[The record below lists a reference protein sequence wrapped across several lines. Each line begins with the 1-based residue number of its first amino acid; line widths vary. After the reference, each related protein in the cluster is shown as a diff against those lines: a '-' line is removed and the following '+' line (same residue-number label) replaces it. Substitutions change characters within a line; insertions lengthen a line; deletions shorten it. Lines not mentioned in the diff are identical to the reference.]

1 MQCFKCGRFG
11 HAAAECPQQSKTSP
25 STSPKRAKTDSST
38 KTSGQAF
45 IVRDLAQAPPP
56 PISEAGWFGM
66 QDGGASSL
74 VCGHSVLMEI
84 IVHMHSKGVPV
95 ERYVFYPSS
104 KLFGFGG
111 DAMRRAEWTVKLP
124 IYVNGRSGLVEC
136 FVVDGSTPMLVGR
149 PILKAL
155 KIKVDW
161 ENDLYSFDNG
171 PWQPATLGQKGEFL
185 IKFDDGVTADS
196 EGKEVQ
202 FDLVTAETFDLVTD
216 QSQGHSNGYT
226 LQQYLDATGRDPPE
240 LALRVADDENY
251 EAESNVTTSDL
262 FDPDDEQET
271 LVRRNITEKLMKG
284 MRFHHAQQLAHRRQV
299 LEHGLRAQEAGQKI
313 FWEVY
318 SGCGLLSQEMARR
331 GYKVFSFDYNT
342 GWDFDK
348 PSHRNEYFK
357 LLDEVAPDFVWIA
370 PSCKK
375 WSHMQSINLK
385 TEQQRFALQCE
396 RDYNEAVHL
405 KLSRRTYDTQH
416 REGRDS
422 GIEHPKLSEAWN
434 TKTWQDLPG
443 YACHLDQCAFDA
455 MIADYYIK
463 KPTRLQLTNQQKI
476 SPGHAL
482 AITNTYSLK
491 VAFLAS
497 AH

>member
-1 MQCFKCGRFG
+1 MC
-11 HAAAECPQQSKTSP
+11 
-25 STSPKRAKTDSST
+25 ST
-38 KTSGQAF
+38 
-45 IVRDLAQAPPP
+45 PPP
-56 PISEAGWFGM
+56 SCL
-66 QDGGASSL
+66 D
-74 VCGHSVLMEI
+74 
-84 IVHMHSKGVPV
+84 
-95 ERYVFYPSS
+95 
-104 KLFGFGG
+104 FGG
-111 DAMRRAEWTVKLP
+111 DAMRHAEWTVKLP

-161 ENDLYSFDNG
+161 ENDWYSFDNG

-185 IKFDDGVTADS
+185 IKFDDGVTADP

-216 QSQGHSNGYT
+216 HSQGHSNGYT
-226 LQQYLDATGRDPPE
+226 LQQYLDATSRDPPE
-240 LALRVADDENY
+240 LAFHVADDENHK
-251 EAESNVTTSDL
+251 AESNVTTSDL

-284 MRFHHAQQLAHRRQV
+284 MRFHHAQQLAHRHQV
-299 LEHGLRAQEAGQKI
+299 LEHGLRAHEAGQKI

-375 WSHMQSINLK
+375 WSHMQNINLK

-434 TKTWQDLPG
+434 TKTWHDLPG

-463 KPTRLQLTNQQKI
+463 KPTRLQLTNQQMAEDLAWTCPGDHQHLQLEGSLPGIGSLTQAAAAYQETFCWYIGEAIDRLYKMKKEEREMKLEENNSDYTPTEPPEPQEHDALT
-476 SPGHAL
+476 SPHAVQPPPKYQCL
-482 AITNTYSLK
+482 R
-491 VAFLAS
+491 FLVLYAS
-497 AH
+497 MSEYKQTPCG